1 MLKDFLKGSLVA
13 FYVTFYYTARIT
25 VMKKT
30 RLFSVISFIVLIAV
44 SILFGYHVYRSQLIP
59 ERLLLLALILYII
72 VLCLLVLLVF
82 RSKQRFLTVLGG
94 ILCLALCVVLL
105 ATTMYFNRAVNA
117 AQTITTT
124 KTEVSNV
131 SVYMLS
137 DRTDE
142 STALTVEMTYGIL
155 NEQDRANTDKVID
168 KLQEELEGSL
178 NIRPFDSLS
187 GLFDALLHQDVDAVI
202 VNSAFLQLLNETEGY
217 ENLESQLREIH
228 KVQVIEEKTE
238 EKPAPTKK
246 PVTVKPEKTQSEP
259 EKKDCFIVYLSG
271 IDTRGSQMI
280 EKSRSDVNVLAVVN
294 PNTHQILLLT
304 TPRDYYVTLQFEDY
318 QSYIKDK
325 LTHAGM
331 YGVQVSMDTLGLLY
345 DIDVDY
351 YFRVN
356 FTGFVDIVNAL
367 GGVTVE
373 SESEFWERSGPN
385 LYHFY
390 EGPNQLNGEES
401 LVFVRAREAIG
412 DQQRGRNHMAFIR
425 AVIDKATSSDL
436 LRNFDDIVK
445 SVEGSFETS
454 MPYDLI
460 RDLVKDQI
468 ETAPKWNIVSYAV
481 SGDGASAQ
489 VYSLDIDVFVFL
501 PNLTTVETAKGLIQQ
516 VLNGEEIVAPEPTPR
531 PW

>member
-1 MLKDFLKGSLVA
+1 
-13 FYVTFYYTARIT
+13 
-25 VMKKT
+25 MKKS
-30 RLFSVISFIVLIAV
+30 RLFSMLSFFVLIAA
-44 SILFGYHVYRSQLIP
+44 SILFGFYVYRSQMIP
-59 ERLLLLALILYII
+59 ARLLVLALILYII

-82 RSKQRFLTVLGG
+82 RSQNRFLTILGG
-94 ILCLALCVVLL
+94 ALCLLLCVVLL
-105 ATTMYFNRAVNA
+105 ASTMYFNRAINA
-117 AQTITTT
+117 AQNITTT
-124 KTEVSNV
+124 KAEVSTV
-131 SVYMLS
+131 GVYMLTEK
-137 DRTDE
+137 TDD
-142 STALTVEMTYGIL
+142 STALTAELTYGIL
-155 NEQDRANTDKVID
+155 NEQDRANTDKVIE
-168 KLQEELEGSL
+168 KLEDELGASL
-178 NIRPFDSLS
+178 NVKSYDNLTRLVNSL
-187 GLFDALLHQDVDAVI
+187 LDQDVDAII
-202 VNSAFLQLLNETEGY
+202 VNSAFLGLLDEAEGY
-217 ENLESQLREIH
+217 EHLREQLREIH
-228 KVQVIEEKTE
+228 KTQVVTEKVKVT
-238 EKPAPTKK
+238 PAPTPK
-246 PVTVKPEKTQSEP
+246 PTSTQEDPTPKEP
-259 EKKDCFIVYLSG
+259 EKKDCFVVYISG
-271 IDTRGSQMI
+271 IDTRGTEMI

-345 DIDVDY
+345 DVDVNY

-373 SESEFWERSGPN
+373 SESEFWERSGTN
-385 LYHFY
+385 VYHFL

-412 DQQRGRNHMAFIR
+412 DQQRGRNHMAFIK
-425 AVIDKATSSDL
+425 AVIDKATSSDML
-436 LRNFDDIVK
+436 LNFDDIIK

-454 MPYDLI
+454 MPYELI

-468 ETAPKWNIVSYAV
+468 ETAPDWNIVSYAV

-489 VYSLDIDVFVFL
+489 VYSMDIDVFVFL
-501 PNLTTVETAKGLIQQ
+501 PDLNMVNKAKELIQQ
-516 VLNGEEIVAPEPTPR
+516 VLDGEVIVAPEPTPR